1 MLYQMKEKSD
11 IKYIKQYGKAYGA
24 FLLHCLLHDICDI
37 NNFFVFDTIEEFKK
51 IEDKLPETVI
61 LRADAKIGETPT
73 LRVRGKPVKKA
84 NVANYI
90 NTVKE
95 HNPNGVV
102 LCMDTNTENQNKSM
116 DGSFNVYFEQG
127 KNVYVDYLG
136 TGFDVGGITKGE
148 ELHESWSIDWNNVL
162 FVKPNNMNLYRIHLI
177 SNEEYLKSAE
187 RKIESLMKENGCN
200 KEEAK
205 AKVPE
210 TYKPMPL
217 SIKEVL
223 LDKIVFELYS
233 KQQELKKL
241 GLKSFGVQGMIRG
254 GELFPVE
261 INRME
266 RFIEKGFLSK
276 PERCEEE
283 R

>member
-1 MLYQMKEKSD
+1 
-11 IKYIKQYGKAYGA
+11 
-24 FLLHCLLHDICDI
+24 
-37 NNFFVFDTIEEFKK
+37 
-51 IEDKLPETVI
+51 
-61 LRADAKIGETPT
+61 
-73 LRVRGKPVKKA
+73 
-84 NVANYI
+84 
-90 NTVKE
+90 
-95 HNPNGVV
+95 
-102 LCMDTNTENQNKSM
+102 
-116 DGSFNVYFEQG
+116 
-127 KNVYVDYLG
+127 
-136 TGFDVGGITKGE
+136 
-148 ELHESWSIDWNNVL
+148 
-162 FVKPNNMNLYRIHLI
+162 
-177 SNEEYLKSAE
+177 
-187 RKIESLMKENGCN
+187 MKENRCN

-217 SIKEVL
+217 SIKEAL